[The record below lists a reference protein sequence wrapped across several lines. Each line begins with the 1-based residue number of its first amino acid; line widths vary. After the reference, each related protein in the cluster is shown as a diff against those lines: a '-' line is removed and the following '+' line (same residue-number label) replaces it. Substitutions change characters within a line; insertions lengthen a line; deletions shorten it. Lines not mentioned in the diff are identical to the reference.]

1 MDARMVAAR
10 KTSAQRMLEIARDI
24 GLRDGIDAIGVRSV
38 AREADI
44 GPSLVSY
51 HYKGQDKLL
60 AALHEQMMQDH
71 YTDLS
76 RHLAKAAAL
85 PRHIRTPGSFLT
97 AMVNHLAHKMRPQT
111 LLLLELRMHAAL
123 TEEQVDTAA
132 AQQFWQDFGAAFD
145 LPDTLVWPWA
155 MMADAILWYAILDD
169 DPLISQ
175 TWVVRVFQRFTAKLA
190 GLPDQTTEDAL
201 FDEDRDEAEEKEA
214 ASQKRR
220 PRSQEVTEAAIRLVS
235 RGEKISHR
243 TLAKE
248 AGIPL
253 ASIAYS
259 LGSKRD
265 ILADTYKTIYDLM
278 IGDITAKGSWPVF
291 SISADG
297 KVAPIPA
304 LFGKLILHTAR
315 EDSNDFL
322 SSRLRDT
329 RGLSSLKAL
338 HRRGVQADRLDALI
352 WSLCHNPY
360 SPTIFGLP
368 VTERADHF
376 NVRLA
381 DLFQRLF
388 NRHEG
393 V

>member
-1 MDARMVAAR
+1 MVAVR
-10 KTSAQRMLEIARDI
+10 KPSAQRMLEIARDI
-24 GLRDGIDAIGVRSV
+24 GLREGIDGIGVRSV

-51 HYKGQDKLL
+51 HFKGQDKLL
-60 AALHEQMMQDH
+60 AALHERVMQDH
-71 YTDLS
+71 YADLS
-76 RHLAKAAAL
+76 RHLARAVAL
-85 PRHIRTPGSFLT
+85 PRHMRTPGSFLT
-97 AMVNHLAHKMRPQT
+97 AAVNHLAHKMRPRT

-123 TEEQVDTAA
+123 TEEEEQVDTTA
-132 AQQFWQDFGAAFD
+132 AQQFLQEFGAAFD

-155 MMADAILWYAILDD
+155 MMTDAILWYAILDD
-169 DPLISQ
+169 DPLITQ

-190 GLPDQTTEDAL
+190 GLPDQATETAL
-201 FDEDRDEAEEKEA
+201 FDEDRDEANGKEA
-214 ASQKRR
+214 VPEGR
-220 PRSQEVTEAAIRLVS
+220 PSRSREVTEAAIRLVS

-259 LGSKRD
+259 LGSKKD
-265 ILADTYKTIYDLM
+265 ILADTYKTIYEMM
-278 IGDITAKGSWPVF
+278 IGDITAQGKWPVF

-304 LFGKLILHTAR
+304 LFGKLILYTAR
-315 EDSNDFL
+315 DDGNDFL
-322 SSRLRDT
+322 SSRFRDT

-338 HRRGVQADRLDALI
+338 HKRGVKADRLDALI

-368 VTERADHF
+368 ASERADRF
-376 NVRLA
+376 NGQLA
-381 DLFQRLF
+381 DLFQKLF
-388 NRHEG
+388 SGHADR
-393 V
+393 